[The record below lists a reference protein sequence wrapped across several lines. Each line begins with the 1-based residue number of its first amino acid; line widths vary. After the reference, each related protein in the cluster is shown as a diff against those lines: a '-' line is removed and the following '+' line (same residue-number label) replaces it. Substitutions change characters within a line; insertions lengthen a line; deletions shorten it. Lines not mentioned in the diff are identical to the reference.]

1 LYLIGGIFA
10 FLVAKGHVQ
19 LLLAHGCW
27 PEGVVLRCVKMCREI
42 SAVFHQHSSRMFCVD
57 LYVLKNWRGVVKVL
71 LFWIIIF
78 HVCLV

>member
-1 LYLIGGIFA
+1 
-10 FLVAKGHVQ
+10 
-19 LLLAHGCW
+19 
-27 PEGVVLRCVKMCREI
+27 MCREI

-57 LYVLKNWRGVVKVL
+57 LYVLKNWRGVMKVL